1 MKRKYSDIIKYC
13 VSALLALVLLY
24 FSFRGVDWNEF
35 IGILKECRW
44 GYVILSMAAGVAAF
58 WVRGRR
64 WRGLLLPID
73 PATRTRTL
81 FNAVNIGNLAN
92 FVLPRIGEFVRCGV
106 VSDNSRE
113 GKATYDKVLGTVA
126 LERSWDLVSMAL
138 ILITLLVFKWEMFGS
153 FITESIW
160 KPMTGRL
167 NAWAWVIAA
176 ACVIAIAGGIT
187 AIWFFRDKSKFCR
200 KVADI
205 CRGLVQG
212 FASCL
217 KMDKK
222 WSFFIYTIVLWS
234 LFWVMSFSISRAI
247 PQMSWLGAVDTLFL
261 MVVGSLGWAIPVPG
275 GFGAFHYIVAL
286 ALSTIYGVSFETG
299 IVFATLSHEAQAV
312 TMILVG
318 CWSYIDNLLQRKKL

>member
-1 MKRKYSDIIKYC
+1 MKKKTSDILKYC
-13 VSALLALVLLY
+13 ASAALAAVLLY
-24 FSFRGVDWNEF
+24 FSFRGVDWNELAA
-35 IGILKECRW
+35 ILKECRW
-44 GYVILSMAAGVAAF
+44 GFVLLSMAAGVAAF
-58 WVRGRR
+58 MIRARR

-73 PATRTRTL
+73 GDTRTRVL

-106 VSDNSRE
+106 VSRNCRN

-138 ILITLLVFKWEMFGS
+138 ILMTLLVFRWDLFGA
-153 FITESIW
+153 FITESVW

-167 NAWAWVIAA
+167 DVWAWVILASCIAA
-176 ACVIAIAGGIT
+176 VAASAA
-187 AIWFFRDKSKFCR
+187 AIWFFRDKSGLCR
-200 KVADI
+200 KAADVI
-205 CRGLVQG
+205 KGLVQG
-212 FASCL
+212 FGSCL
-217 KMDKK
+217 HMDRK
-222 WSFFIYTIVLWS
+222 WSFFIRTILLWGM
-234 LFWVMSFSISRAI
+234 FWVMSFAISRAI
-247 PQMSWLGAVDTLFL
+247 PQMSSLGAVDTLFL

-318 CWSYIDNLLQRKKL
+318 GWSYLDDILMRK